1 MERKDVL
8 LLSAP
13 PFPARNKGIG
23 LFAKEAGWNIVPG
36 NLLFDGLRGW
46 RGDGAL
52 VTIREDPAVVSFVR
66 RLRRRGVPVVD
77 MTSEHPEMKIPR
89 VCVDNRAIG
98 RLAAAHFAERG
109 FRHAAWFSTNW
120 SPLQAERY
128 AGFAEGLADAGVLE
142 APEKWVLA
150 KGPEAKRRNDS
161 AAVARWFAGLL
172 RTAPK
177 PLAVLCNETKD
188 AARVLAECRFL
199 CIAVPEEIAILGV
212 GDDPVLC
219 ENQSVP
225 LSSIVQ
231 NGQRLGR
238 ESAALLGRLMNGEEG
253 PSGPILIPPSG
264 IEVRASTE
272 CEAANDPLVAKAL
285 VLVARNLS
293 LPWGVNQLSAEL
305 RVSPAKL
312 NRHFRADIGRA
323 PGAEIVRQRL
333 VMAKALLRDTSLS
346 LSEIAERCGIC
357 NAPYLSNLIRRETG
371 LSPREY
377 RRNPSSPSA
386 LGI

>member
-1 MERKDVL
+1 MDRKDVL
-8 LLSAP
+8 MLAAP
-13 PFPARNKGIG
+13 PFHARNEGIG
-23 LFAKEAGWNIVPG
+23 LFAKDAGWNIVPG

-52 VTIREDPAVVSFVR
+52 VTIRQNPAVISFVR

-77 MTSEHPEMKIPR
+77 MTAEHPEMKIPR

-98 RLAAAHFAERG
+98 RLAAEHVTTRG
-109 FRHAAWFSTNW
+109 YRHTAWFSTNW
-120 SPLQAERY
+120 SPLQVERY
-128 AGFAEGLADAGVLE
+128 AGFAEGLADAGVLDV
-142 APEKWVLA
+142 PEKWVLA
-150 KGPEAKRRNDS
+150 EGPEAKLRNDS
-161 AAVARWFAGLL
+161 AAVARWFADLL
-172 RTAPK
+172 RAAPK

-188 AARVLAECRFL
+188 AARVLVECRFL
-199 CIAVPEEIAILGV
+199 GIAVPEEIAILGV
-212 GDDPVLC
+212 GDDPMLC

-231 NGQRLGR
+231 NGQRLGW
-238 ESAALLGRLMNGEEG
+238 ESAALLKRLIDGEE
-253 PSGPILIPPSG
+253 PPEKPILIPPSR

-285 VLVARNLS
+285 VIVARNLS
-293 LPWGVNQLSAEL
+293 HPWGVDQLSAEL
-305 RVSPAKL
+305 GVSPAKL
-312 NRHFRADIGRA
+312 NRHFRADLGRP

-333 VMAKALLRDTSLS
+333 VRAKTLLRDTALR
-346 LSEIAERCGIC
+346 LDEIAEQCGIC

-377 RRNPSSPSA
+377 RTHSSSST
-386 LGI
+386 I